1 MKNSIIKFVLLLST
15 GSAFAQQMPLSS
27 QYYNN
32 QFVTNP
38 ALTGTKEDVNAFL
51 THRSQWTGVAGAP
64 QTSYLT
70 VDGPIQAKNVGLG
83 LNLNSD
89 ITDITSRIGA
99 FVNYS
104 YKLRLTDD
112 DNNLFFGLAVGVIN
126 NRIDFSKVVVR
137 DTQDP
142 YLSMGTQS
150 KTVFS
155 ADFGMAYKW
164 KQLEIGAAVP
174 QLFANKIKYES
185 QNGKDASYKLERSY
199 LGSVKYVIDIVK
211 EKQITIYPLVM
222 VRYYENSALQY
233 DGNLVLDWKKVGWI
247 GATYH
252 SNNSIALSAGVRFK
266 GLSVGYAYDLG
277 ISNVKSYIGGSSE
290 LLLGFSFGSH
300 APKDA
305 GMAKEE
311 EVTTTQKPADMAYE
325 EALQALKTK
334 ADTNEAELQRIRAE
348 LAQMKTERIGNG
360 KFDQDTTK
368 KTPQPN
374 ITENVMRTSTTNSFV
389 EENGSPVMGGFYIVI
404 GSFNNKEN
412 ANKFKNA
419 NLAKGHN
426 KAQII
431 QNSQTKTY
439 YVLGDKLEKQVDAE
453 TALMKFKEEYKD
465 AWVLKLE

>member
-38 ALTGTKEDVNAFL
+38 ALTGTKDEVNAFL
-51 THRSQWTGVAGAP
+51 THRSQWTGVSGAP

-89 ITDITSRIGA
+89 VTDIMSRMGA

-104 YKLRLTDD
+104 YKLKLNDN
-112 DNNLFFGLAVGVIN
+112 DNNLFFGVAVGVIN

-137 DTQDP
+137 DMQDP
-142 YLSMGTQS
+142 YLSMGSQS
-150 KTVFS
+150 RTVFS
-155 ADFGMAYKW
+155 ADFGMAYRW
-164 KQLEIGAAVP
+164 KKLEIGASVP
-174 QLFANKIKYES
+174 QLFANRIKYDS
-185 QNGKDASYKLERSY
+185 KAGKDASYKLERSY
-199 LGSVKYVIDIVK
+199 QGSLKYVIDIVK
-211 EKQITIYPLVM
+211 EKQITVYPLVM
-222 VRYYENSALQY
+222 VRYYENSTIQY
-233 DGNLVLDWKKVGWI
+233 DGNLVLDWKKIGWI

-252 SNNSIALSAGVRFK
+252 SNNAVAVSAGVRFK

-277 ISNVKSYIGGSSE
+277 INNVKSYVGSSSE
-290 LLLGFSFGSH
+290 LLLGFSFGNH

-305 GMAKEE
+305 GGMTEVEE
-311 EVTTTQKPADMAYE
+311 TPKKPSDLGYE
-325 EALQALKTK
+325 EALQTLKTK
-334 ADTNEAELQRIRAE
+334 ADTNEAELQRIKNE

-360 KFDQDTTK
+360 KFDEDPAK
-368 KTPQPN
+368 KPHEPN
-374 ITENVMRTSTTNSFV
+374 LTENLMRTATTNSFV
-389 EENGSPVMGGFYIVI
+389 DETGLTIMGGYYIVI

-412 ANKFKNA
+412 ANKFKNS
-419 NLAKGHN
+419 NLIKGYN
-426 KAQII
+426 KTQII
-431 QNSQTKTY
+431 QNSKTKTF
-439 YVLGDKLEKQVDAE
+439 YVFGTRLEKQSDAE
-453 TALMKFKEEYKD
+453 TELVKFKTEYKD